1 MKRIVAVLLV
11 SVTLSTHVVA
21 AGIDLSPANQPVLE
35 RKVLAGENRAF
46 AEADAAMAGE
56 RQAVK
61 EEQQTRK
68 HSWDNF
74 LEVHFGG
81 YRWLWWAGAGAALI
95 AIHVAAD

>member
-1 MKRIVAVLLV
+1 MKRIVAVLLL
-11 SVTLSTHVVA
+11 SVTISTNVSA

-35 RKVLAGENRAF
+35 RKVLAEENRAF
-46 AEADAAMAGE
+46 AVADAAMAGE

-74 LEVHFGG
+74 LEVH
-81 YRWLWWAGAGAALI
+81 
-95 AIHVAAD
+95 